1 MNILLMVSSERKSSQ
16 RSPIA
21 NPLLMQKIVSIKVTS
36 RGDSLLFQR
45 IVSLT
50 TVICEDPNRHAD
62 LLIVDAHLLSQL

>member
-50 TVICEDPNRHAD
+50 TVICEDHAD